1 MVGNAIG
8 RVNDCHDYCDN
19 VFSATLKELIMTTD
33 FIYQVAEIWQ
43 NYFPNSEEPIAV
55 FYADTLHGATYI
67 WQPLKNR

>member
-1 MVGNAIG
+1 
-8 RVNDCHDYCDN
+8 
-19 VFSATLKELIMTTD
+19 MTTD

-55 FYADTLHGATYI
+55 FYADTLHGDTYI